1 MGSAF
6 ELLNSGNTHRVKQAE
21 IDGKRLTQKSANEK
35 EAASASLSRFS
46 QSLSNKR
53 KLDAAGAEFTAS
65 EQNIRQA
72 LDQSMVGNFQQRLQA
87 AADLGS
93 ASVQAAAAGVGGGS
107 VEAYNRTLSLSN
119 AIQEEANTTAASRDA
134 LSATA
139 NKSNIIKNAVAS
151 LGSDSYQGNFDYTVY
166 LDHVKQKN
174 VLGAFALAATAT
186 YFGGPRAGMAVTDA
200 VAASNR
206 FSNNDTSGG
215 GQLLSSA
222 FSNGLSAFKTA
233 NSTAGPTAQQ
243 GPALSSTPQASRVS
257 TQVPGFFQRAAQS
270 LNFNIK

>member
-6 ELLNSGNTHRVKQAE
+6 ELLNSGNTHRIKQAE
-21 IDGKRLTQKSANEK
+21 IEGKRLTQKSANEK
-35 EAASASLSRFS
+35 EAASASLARFS

-53 KLDAAGAEFTAS
+53 KLEAAGAEFTAS

-72 LDQSMVGNFQQRLQA
+72 LDQSLVGTFQQRLQA

-119 AIQEEANTTAASRDA
+119 AIQDEANTTAASRDA
-134 LSATA
+134 LNATA

-174 VLGAFALAATAT
+174 VLGTFALAAAAT
-186 YFGGPRAGMAVTDA
+186 YFGGPKAGMAVTDL
-200 VAASNR
+200 AAAGNR
-206 FSNNDTSGG
+206 LENRDYQGG
-215 GQLLSSA
+215 SQLLSSA
-222 FSNGLSAFKTA
+222 FSNGLSAFQTL
-233 NSTAGPTAQQ
+233 NSTSGPTPQQ
-243 GPALSSTPQASRVS
+243 GPALSSTPQASRVA